1 MLKKLVIGIAI
12 LAASLGYGCVAHA
25 QTPCT
30 GGQCQVQQATYA
42 TPVRNAVYATAQAV
56 TQATAPKCQGEHKGL
71 FERIAERREQRKAQ
85 RGGGCCR

>member
-1 MLKKLVIGIAI
+1 MLSLRKLIVGIAI

-56 TQATAPKCQGEHKGL
+56 TQAAAPKQCQGE
-71 FERIAERREQRKAQ
+71 RRQPIRDAIRKVL
-85 RGGGCCR
+85 GGKCK